1 MKTLFVAALALP
13 LLLGAGA
20 AMADQ
25 VTGTV
30 EKVDPNSNTVWV
42 NGQPWM
48 LNQNAA
54 GLKITEMQVGQK
66 VSLEYD
72 VNTNNVSLATPAK

>member
-1 MKTLFVAALALP
+1 MHRILAATLALP
-13 LLLGAGA
+13 LLIGAGA

-25 VTGTV
+25 VTGAV

-54 GLKITEMQVGQK
+54 GLKITEMKVGQK
-66 VSLEYD
+66 VTLEYD
-72 VNTNNVSLATPAK
+72 VNTNNVSNATPAK